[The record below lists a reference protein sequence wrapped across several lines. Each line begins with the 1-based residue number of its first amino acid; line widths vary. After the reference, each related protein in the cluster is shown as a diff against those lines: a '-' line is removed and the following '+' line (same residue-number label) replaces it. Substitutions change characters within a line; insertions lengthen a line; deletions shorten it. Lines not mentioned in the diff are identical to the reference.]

1 MPKIKQEEVKEV
13 VRKTDTVKKTG
24 GLKMDVYDLKGKV
37 IEKIDLSKEIFEVK
51 VNKSLLSQAVRVYL
65 ANQRRGTHSTKTRGE
80 INATT
85 HKAWRQ
91 KGTGRARHGAKSA
104 PIWVGGGVVFGPK
117 PRDYSLKLPKKMKK
131 VALFSS
137 LTVKKEENKIMVL
150 SGLEKIEA
158 KTKKMADVIKN
169 LKLEEK
175 NKKILLVTPDTI
187 NAYENVF
194 KAGKNLKGISIMS
207 AKMLNTYEVLN
218 AKTILFMKASLEALE
233 NNFLKEKVS

>member
-1 MPKIKQEEVKEV
+1 MPKAKETKKEVKKKEPV
-13 VRKTDTVKKTG
+13 VKTD

-37 IEKIDLSKEIFEVK
+37 VEKIALPKEIFETK

-117 PRDYSLKLPKKMKK
+117 PRDYSLKLPKKMKRA
-131 VALFSS
+131 ALFSS
-137 LTVKKEENKIMVL
+137 LTVKREENKIMVL
-150 SGLEKIEA
+150 TGLEKIEA

-194 KAGKNLKGISIMS
+194 KAGKNIKGVSIMS

-218 AKTILFMKASLEALE
+218 AKTILFMKASLETLE
-233 NNFLKEKVS
+233 NNFLKEKIN

>member
-1 MPKIKQEEVKEV
+1 MPKVIKKEVKTKEPV
-13 VRKTDTVKKTG
+13 VKSG

-37 IEKIDLSKEIFEVK
+37 VEKITLSKEIFDVK

-131 VALFSS
+131 AALFSS
-137 LTVKKEENKIMVL
+137 LTVKKEENSIIIL
-150 SGLEKIEA
+150 TGLEKIEL
-158 KTKKMADVIKN
+158 KTKKMVDVIKN
-169 LKLEEK
+169 LKLEDK
-175 NKKILLVTPDTI
+175 KRKILLVTPDTI
-187 NAYENVF
+187 NGYENIF
-194 KAGKNLKGISIMS
+194 KAGRNIKGLTIMS
-207 AKMLNTYEVLN
+207 AKMLNTYQILN
-218 AKTILFMKASLEALE
+218 SKTLLFMKTSLETLE
-233 NNFLKEKVS
+233 NTFLKEKTN